1 MRSVFIRPSVY
12 VLGTSTTEYGRL
24 LEWLKRADCKSVD
37 YVYGGSNPPSPTKN
51 KSRNWGLVFCV
62 SGGSG
67 FERGEHRSVS
77 RSSCLAQQGV
87 GITPSP
93 TQSRRTLHCGKNISP
108 ILTWFIAFMRKSA
121 VLGLFSQA
129 KVLHKH
135 TVSYIIA
142 RNTLYKEMKK

>member
-77 RSSCLAQQGV
+77 RSSRLAQQGV

-93 TQSRRTLHCGKNISP
+93 TKNKSRNWGLVFCVSGGSGFERGEHRSVSRSSRLAQQGVGIHHLPPKTSP
-108 ILTWFIAFMRKSA
+108 ETGACFLR
-121 VLGLFSQA
+121 
-129 KVLHKH
+129 
-135 TVSYIIA
+135 
-142 RNTLYKEMKK
+142 